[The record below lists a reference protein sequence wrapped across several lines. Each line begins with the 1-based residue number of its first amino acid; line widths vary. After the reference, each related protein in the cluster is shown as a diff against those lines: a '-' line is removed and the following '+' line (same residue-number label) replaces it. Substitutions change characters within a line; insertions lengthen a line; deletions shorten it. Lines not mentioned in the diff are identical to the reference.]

1 MNSYK
6 GPEKD
11 NKNNNYAD
19 VDVDRF
25 DDSVVSEDYQQH
37 NKGRT
42 PMKIEVSNEYKVD
55 HSDSIATAHG

>member
-6 GPEKD
+6 GPEQ

-25 DDSVVSEDYQQH
+25 DDSIDSNQNEKQVEQRNIII
-37 NKGRT
+37 NKMR
-42 PMKIEVSNEYKVD
+42 EESV
-55 HSDSIATAHG
+55 ATAHSQYITPNIS

>member
-6 GPEKD
+6 GPEQ

-25 DDSVVSEDYQQH
+25 DDSIDSTNQ
-37 NKGRT
+37 
-42 PMKIEVSNEYKVD
+42 NEK
-55 HSDSIATAHG
+55 